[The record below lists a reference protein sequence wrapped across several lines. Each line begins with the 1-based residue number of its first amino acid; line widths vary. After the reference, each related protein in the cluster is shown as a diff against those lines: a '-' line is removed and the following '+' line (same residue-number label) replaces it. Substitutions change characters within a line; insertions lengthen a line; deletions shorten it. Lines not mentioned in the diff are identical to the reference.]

1 MPSFVLAAHDA
12 LDHATVPVAV
22 AVMGALL
29 VYATWTLR
37 GLLKQ
42 VRAELEQARA
52 ERDQARNAE
61 DALRLEVG
69 RLRRVVSALIR
80 VVADAGLPVPDEA
93 RDEVG
98 L

>member
-1 MPSFVLAAHDA
+1 MPPFLLASHDV
-12 LDHATVPVAV
+12 LDHATVPIAV
-22 AVMGALL
+22 AAMGALL

-37 GLLKQ
+37 SLLKQ
-42 VRAELEQARA
+42 VRAELVQARA
-52 ERDQARNAE
+52 ERDAARDAE
-61 DALRLEVG
+61 DALRREVG

-80 VVADAGLPVPDEA
+80 VIADAGLPVPEAA